1 MDKKKRMFE
10 LVDLLN
16 EASKAYYSTSK
27 EIMSNFEYDQLYD
40 ELDRLER
47 EIGVILSNSPT
58 QHVGYEVLSE
68 LPKQVHASPMLSLDK
83 TKDPEVLKMWLAGHD
98 GILSW
103 KLDGLTIVLTYE
115 NGFLVQAV
123 TRGNGEV
130 GEVITNNAR
139 VFKNIPLTIPYKD
152 SLVVRGEAIITYDDF
167 QRINDSI
174 VLESEKYKN
183 PRNLCSGSVR
193 QLNNRITK
201 ERNVRFVAFQLV
213 DLEENYQSR
222 HQQFEF
228 LESLGFEVVKHVK
241 VSTKNIIATI
251 QSFAN
256 EIKENPYPSDG
267 LVLAY
272 DDLIYSRSLG
282 RTSKFPRDS
291 VAFKWQDELK
301 ETRIKEIEWSA
312 SRTGLINPVA
322 IFEPIELEGTTV
334 SRASLHNVSVLES
347 LKIGIGDRVLV
358 YKANMI
364 IPQIER
370 NLDMSNNLEIPKTC
384 PVCKQPTIIRDD
396 QGIRTLYCPNE
407 NCMAKHLK
415 SFTHFVSRDALNV
428 EGLSEATLEKLID
441 LGYIKEYADLFKL
454 DRYRLRIESLEGF
467 GKKSYAN
474 LAESIENA
482 RKASLV
488 SVIYGLGIPNI
499 GLANAKLI
507 VKHFKGD
514 FNAIR
519 NSSVDLLIQ
528 IDGIG
533 RVMAEGFVGWM
544 NNPKNIE
551 ILDHL
556 LEVLELE
563 KYQVSNQDAIFENLT
578 FCITGSVE
586 HFSNRSELKEII
598 ESRGGKVT
606 SSVTKKTNYLI
617 NNDLMSTSSKNK
629 KAQELNIPIINE
641 EMFLEMLEK
650 GM

>member
-58 QHVGYEVLSE
+58 QRVGYEVLSE

-130 GEVITNNAR
+130 GEVVTNNAR

-384 PVCKQPTIIRDD
+384 PLCKQPTIIRDD